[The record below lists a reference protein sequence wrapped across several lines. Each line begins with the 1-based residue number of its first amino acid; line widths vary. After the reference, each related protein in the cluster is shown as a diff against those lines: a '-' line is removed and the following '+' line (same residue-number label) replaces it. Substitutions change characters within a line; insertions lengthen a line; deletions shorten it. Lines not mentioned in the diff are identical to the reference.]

1 VNARVVAAATWTEAL
16 WWARRLFGVC
26 RRYPGSVVVAAAA
39 GWLLLP
45 FTPLWLLAA
54 LLVAVVGLRAWA
66 RLAPVDFHR
75 IVAGPMARRYRC
87 RRMRRRWPELAVACG
102 LGIQPAPRRGPH
114 PVRDNDVLP
123 APAVPKLVRV
133 TTEGPRVRL
142 RIRPLVG
149 QTFDD
154 IEKVA
159 ERLRTAVGAT
169 RVRTDPLGPNE
180 AVLTLTMGDALAAPF
195 TVPLP
200 SNASRPSNP
209 GPLMDGVRMGR
220 VEDGSTWMLPLGPH
234 TLVAGC
240 SGSGKGSVFWS
251 FAFALAPAV
260 RAGLVRLH
268 GVDLK
273 GGMEILMGAGLFTKR
288 ATNAAEAVVLLEAL
302 VTDMRERT
310 RAYAGRVRSHT
321 ATLDEPLHVVMIDE
335 LAALTAYCPE
345 RDLQRRAEMAIN
357 LLCSQGRAPG
367 FVVFACLQDPRK
379 EVIPS
384 RGLFT
389 QMVGLRL
396 KDVSETAMVLGEA
409 AVTSGALCHRITP
422 ATPGMG
428 YVVPEDGGFPIR
440 VRTGYVSDHAVQ
452 SVAAEFATPIQ
463 EPVVVPEPDPDDQ
476 LARVRRGRSAPGTGV
491 S

>member
-1 VNARVVAAATWTEAL
+1 MNAWAVAAAMWSEGS
-16 WWARRLFGVC
+16 WWGRQLFGAC
-26 RRYPGSVVVAAAA
+26 RRYPGYVVVVAAA

-45 FTPLWLLAA
+45 LAPMRV
-54 LLVAVVGLRAWA
+54 LVGVVVAVVALRAWA
-66 RLAPVDFHR
+66 RLAPVGFHQ
-75 IVAGPMARRYRC
+75 IVVGPGVRRYRC
-87 RRMRRRWPELAVACG
+87 WSMRRRWPEFAAACG
-102 LGIQPAPRRGPH
+102 LSIQPEPRRWPGRH
-114 PVRDNDVLP
+114 SDVLGTP
-123 APAVPKLVRV
+123 AIPKLVRV
-133 TTEGPRVRL
+133 TAEGPRVRL
-142 RIRPLVG
+142 RVRPLVG

-154 IEKVA
+154 IERAA
-159 ERLRTAVGAT
+159 ERLRTAVGAS

-195 TVPLP
+195 TASHPTKTEPLL
-200 SNASRPSNP
+200 ASR
-209 GPLMDGVRMGR
+209 VAMGR

-240 SGSGKGSVFWS
+240 SGAGKGSVFWS

-302 VTDMRERT
+302 V
-310 RAYAGRVRSHT
+310 
-321 ATLDEPLHVVMIDE
+321 MIDE

-345 RDLQRRAEMAIN
+345 RDLQRRAEMTVN

-396 KDVSETAMVLGEA
+396 KDISETAMVLGET

-440 VRTGYVSDHAVQ
+440 VRTGYVSDHAIQ

-463 EPVVVPEPDPDDQ
+463 EPVVVPTADPDDQ
-476 LARVRRGRSAPGTGV
+476 LARVRRGRSAHGTGV